1 MPVYEPEIGVAPV
14 SLARAVPV
22 GVVLT
27 TMDPERPPS
36 EDVCRFRTMAL
47 LLRNWDMS

>member
-1 MPVYEPEIGVAPV
+1 MPVYEPEICAAPV
-14 SLARAVPV
+14 SLARAVSV

-27 TMDPERPPS
+27 TTDPERPLS
-36 EDVCRFRTMAL
+36 EDVCRFRSMAL